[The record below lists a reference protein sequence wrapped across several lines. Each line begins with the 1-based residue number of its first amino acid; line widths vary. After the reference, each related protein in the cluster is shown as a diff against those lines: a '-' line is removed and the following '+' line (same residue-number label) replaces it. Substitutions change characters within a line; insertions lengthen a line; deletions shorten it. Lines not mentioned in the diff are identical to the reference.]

1 MKKWDEEPV
10 PASQTGTRDLSPHP
24 TLAPV
29 CYYRLY
35 LSQYVLEMRWGYM
48 IKHYTIHYQQGV
60 GVENEDA
67 YVLNEEA
74 GIFAV
79 IDGATGIGGLPGKLS
94 SATMK
99 ESLDTSESGTTLF
112 QEVTRANQEVGKR
125 NAEQNGHDHIDNVP
139 RQDRSTCGM
148 AAIKL
153 YESGQMEFAHTGDCM
168 LFIEYSNNDIRCV
181 TYDHVSK
188 FDSVTIASVEQ
199 TWDELLEP
207 GENPNTWSEDRIEQ
221 ALRDIREKN
230 MPILKRNRS
239 NINKK
244 HGYSIIDGSKD
255 AEQFMEHGK
264 LYLHNATRIL
274 MLSDGLQLPDSKAN
288 GQQVWM
294 ETATY
299 AFDHGLEKLQEKV
312 NHLEKEDPACIR
324 YPRLKQADDKTG
336 VLIEL
341 IE

>member
-1 MKKWDEEPV
+1 
-10 PASQTGTRDLSPHP
+10 
-24 TLAPV
+24 
-29 CYYRLY
+29 
-35 LSQYVLEMRWGYM
+35 M

-74 GIFAV
+74 GIYAV

-99 ESLDTSESGTTLF
+99 EAMDAAESGMSLF
-112 QEVTRANQEVGKR
+112 KEVSRANQEVGKR
-125 NAEQNGHDHIDNVP
+125 NAEQTGHHHIEDVP

-153 YESGQMEFAHTGDCM
+153 YESGQMEFAHAGDCM
-168 LFIEYSNNDIRCV
+168 LFIEYNNDDIRCV

-199 TWDELLEP
+199 AWENILQS
-207 GENPNTWSEDRIEQ
+207 GENPNTWPQEKFIQ
-221 ALRDIREKN
+221 TLKDIRTQN

-288 GQQVWM
+288 GQEVWV
-294 ETATY
+294 ETAKY
-299 AFDHGLEKLQEKV
+299 AFEHGLEKLQERV
-312 NHLEKEDPACIR
+312 NDLEETDPACIQ